1 MEHITNLITTMAT
14 SIVDEVSS
22 VEISVTEDE
31 SGLSYEIR
39 VSKNDTGKLIGKQGR
54 VASALRTV
62 AKAAGAKSGVRVQV
76 NVSKTPV
83 GHTPVAESPA
93 NGEAP
98 DSNNT

>member
-14 SIVDEVSS
+14 SIVDDVSS

-31 SGLSYEIR
+31 SMLSYEIR
-39 VSKNDTGKLIGKQGR
+39 VSKDDTGKLIGKQGR

-76 NVSKTPV
+76 NVSKTPI
-83 GHTPVAESPA
+83 GYTPPADDAVATSTA
-93 NGEAP
+93 